1 MQFVSYS
8 TDKEDQAL
16 TLRMEAFHFM
26 NEWFFEVDL
35 KNSGQ
40 TVLQKISILSI
51 VLWILFK

>member
-1 MQFVSYS
+1 MQSVTYS
-8 TDKEDQAL
+8 TKKKDQAL

-26 NEWFFEVDL
+26 NEWLFEVDL

-51 VLWILFK
+51 VLWVLFK